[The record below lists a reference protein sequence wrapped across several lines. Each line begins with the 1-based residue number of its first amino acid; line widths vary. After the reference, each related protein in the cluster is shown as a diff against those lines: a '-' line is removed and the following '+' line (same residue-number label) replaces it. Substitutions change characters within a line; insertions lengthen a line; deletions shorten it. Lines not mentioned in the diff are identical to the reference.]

1 MKLSHYNQTGRAACM
16 ALLISSLHAMD
27 PSNPPQ
33 DSARTQMVKSIIAG
47 AGAGIAEVCI
57 LGQICS
63 YLINQCIPRPG
74 IPAKKLSLNR
84 KLWTQPGFI
93 SLYPRHIY
101 KGVGVNAGS
110 MAPITAIQNMIADQ
124 GKKWLE
130 DTNQGQLT
138 DAQQLMP
145 PVGAGAIAAFVATPS
160 ECLPNYMQQ
169 VATDGHRH
177 LSTQIALQEIG
188 TKYGMRYLWRGILAT
203 MIRDGLFTAGYK
215 TVPYIVAKPVSLL
228 IDNKPTAHMI
238 TLIAAGLV
246 TAIATQPA
254 HVIARYMQNNH
265 TMRSSLHTGI
275 DIVKHYGVRGLWS
288 GGMPRGGRIMVAI
301 PVLSEAERQIRQL
314 LQ

>member
-1 MKLSHYNQTGRAACM
+1 MKLSYYNQTGRAACM

-27 PSNPPQ
+27 SSKPPQ
-33 DSARTQMVKSIIAG
+33 DSARTQMIKSTIAG

-74 IPAKKLSLNR
+74 MPAKKLSLNR

-93 SLYPRHIY
+93 SLDPRHIY
-101 KGVGVNAGS
+101 KGVGVNAAS
-110 MAPITAIQNMIADQ
+110 MAPITAIQNMMADQ

-130 DTNQGQLT
+130 HGKQGQLT
-138 DAQQLMP
+138 DAQQLIP
-145 PVGAGAIAAFVATPS
+145 PVGAGAIAALVATPS
-160 ECLPNYMQQ
+160 ECLPNYMQL
-169 VATDGHRH
+169 VATNEQRH
-177 LSTQIALQEIG
+177 LSTRTALQEIRA
-188 TKYGMRYLWRGILAT
+188 KYGIRYLWRGILAT

-215 TVPYIVAKPVSLL
+215 TVPYIVAKPVSSL

-265 TMRSSLHTGI
+265 TMHSSLHTCI
-275 DIVKHYGVRGLWS
+275 DIVKQYGVRGLWS
-288 GGMPRGGRIMVAI
+288 GGIPRGGRIMVAI
-301 PVLSEAERQIRQL
+301 PVLSEAERYIGQL